1 MRRFFL
7 SALFTLFSVLLV
19 FSQDPVA
26 TLQHAG
32 GTQVFYGINSLESA
46 YQQSTDG
53 DTIVLSVGSFSIPQ
67 AIMKGLVIIG
77 AGHFPD
83 SVTVKKRTLFLG
95 NMSINVGASSNLNIE
110 GVREMIT
117 DIKSIS
123 WEAASKFDN
132 ESVDFV
138 FIDAGHDY
146 ESVTKDISCWF
157 PKIKK
162 GGIISGHDY
171 FNSIEFGGNFGVKKA
186 VDEFFG
192 EKNLQF
198 FEYCW
203 YIKKN

>member
-1 MRRFFL
+1 MNMNMNMLDRNNWFNYHKFYDKICDEYNFQNFVEIGVWKGHSISYLAKKLKNRE
-7 SALFTLFSVLLV
+7 SVKIYAVDIFEELY
-19 FSQDPVA
+19 SKTKYSNQDETIKNDVE
-26 TLQHAG
+26 H
-32 GTQVFYGINSLESA
+32 I
-46 YQQSTDG
+46 TD
-53 DTIVLSVGSFSIPQ
+53 IY
-67 AIMKGLVIIG
+67 
-77 AGHFPD
+77 
-83 SVTVKKRTLFLG
+83 
-95 NMSINVGASSNLNIE
+95 NYNLNIE

-123 WEAASKFDN
+123 WEAASKFDD
-132 ESVDFV
+132 ESLDFV